1 MFDQETLSVFL
12 DELEEKIQVISDNL
26 LVLEREGGD
35 AQALQEIF
43 RAAHTVKGSSA
54 IMGFEDMSNLTHEME
69 NLLDLLRRGELEV
82 TPQVVDTLFE
92 ALDVLKALRDCIL
105 DPSREAP
112 EIGPVVAKLRGFREA
127 RPLTSPASRPA
138 GGTKAGLTEAEEAT
152 IYEAQIRGF
161 QAYHIKVTVAEDCQ
175 MKGVRAFLVFRTLE
189 PLGEIIKA
197 TPPVEEL
204 EEGEYERSFEL
215 IFLTKEDPGRLRH
228 LLLTVSEI
236 VEVEVTPVTL
246 EQRPAEHREVAATR
260 EEKRPAAASP
270 TGLAPTKTV
279 RVDVQKLDELM
290 NLVGELVINRTRLD
304 RIVEIFEQRYGS
316 DDLVEVLEEV
326 SNHLGQLT
334 NELQEQIMKARM
346 LPVGQLFNRFPRM
359 VRDLAHKL
367 GKEINFVVEG
377 KETELDRNVIEVI
390 GDPLIHLLRN
400 AVDHG
405 IEPPEEREAL
415 GKPRVGTIRLK
426 AYHQENHIVIEVEDD
441 GRGIDAERVRQK
453 AVSLGL
459 VDPETASRLTEEE
472 LYNFIFQPGFSTASQ
487 VTDLSGRG
495 VGMDVVRKQ
504 IEQINGTVEVSSRP
518 GQGTKFSIKLPLT
531 LAIIRALMVS
541 VEGQTYAFPLTSVLE
556 TLKVSREEVRRVKDM
571 EVVPVRGS
579 VLPLF
584 SLAELFGGQPRSIPH
599 LYVVVVNLGG
609 GKRAGLVVDELLG
622 EQEIVIKSLGEY
634 LGRIPGIAGAT
645 ILGDGRVALILD
657 VRGLVQPKSCRLEAK
672 CLEEELAAVG

>member
-1 MFDQETLSVFL
+1 MFDQETLGVFL
-12 DELEEKIQVISDNL
+12 DELEEKIQAISDNL
-26 LVLEREGGD
+26 LVLEREGG
-35 AQALQEIF
+35 QPEALQEIF
-43 RAAHTVKGSSA
+43 RAAHTIKGSSA

-82 TPQVVDTLFE
+82 TPEVVDTLFE
-92 ALDVLKALRDCIL
+92 ALDVLKALRDRIL
-105 DPSREAP
+105 DPNKEAP
-112 EIGPVVAKLRGFREA
+112 EIGSVVAKLKGFREA
-127 RPLTSPASRPA
+127 KHQASPAARPA
-138 GGTKAGLTEAEEAT
+138 EGTKTGLTEAEEAT

-161 QAYHIKVTVAEDCQ
+161 QAYRIKVTVAEDCQ

-197 TPPVEEL
+197 IPPVEEL

-215 IFLTKEDPGRLRH
+215 VFLTKEDPGRLRH

-236 VEVEVTPVTL
+236 VEVEVTPITL
-246 EQRPAEHREVAATR
+246 EQRPVEHREAAATR
-260 EEKRPAAASP
+260 EEKRPAAASSV
-270 TGLAPTKTV
+270 GLAPTKTV

-304 RIVEIFEQRYGS
+304 RIVEIFLERYGS

-367 GKEINFVVEG
+367 GKEVNFVVEG

-441 GRGIDAERVRQK
+441 GRGIDTEKVRQK

-472 LYNFIFQPGFSTASQ
+472 LYNFIFQPGFSTATQ

-584 SLAELFGGQPRSIPH
+584 SLAELFGGQPRSTPH

-657 VRGLVQPKSCRLEAK
+657 VRGLIQPKSCRLETK
-672 CLEEELAAVG
+672 CLEEELLAVG

>member
-1 MFDQETLSVFL
+1 MFDEETLSVFL
-12 DELEEKIQVISDNL
+12 DELEEKIQAISDNL
-26 LVLEREGGD
+26 LVLEREGGNE
-35 AQALQEIF
+35 ASLQEIF

-54 IMGFEDMSNLTHEME
+54 IMGFDDMSNLTHEME
-69 NLLDLLRRGELEV
+69 NLLDLLRRGELQV
-82 TPQVVDTLFE
+82 TPEVVDVLFE
-92 ALDVLKALRDCIL
+92 ALDLLKALRDRIL

-112 EIGPVVAKLRGFREA
+112 ETAPVVERLRSFRAA
-127 RPLTSPASRPA
+127 RVAASP
-138 GGTKAGLTEAEEAT
+138 TKAVEVGNKRSQLTEAEEAT

-161 QAYHIKVTVAEDCQ
+161 QAYLVKVTVAEDCQ

-189 PLGEIIKA
+189 PLGEVIRSI
-197 TPPVEEL
+197 PPAEEL
-204 EEGEYERSFEL
+204 EEGNFDSTFEFL
-215 IFLTKEDPGRLRH
+215 LLTKEDPGRLRH

-236 VEVEVTPVTL
+236 ADVELVPVGVEA
-246 EQRPAEHREVAATR
+246 QSAAANQASR
-260 EEKRPAAASP
+260 KAEEKNAAPAS
-270 TGLAPTKTV
+270 TLAPTKTV

-304 RIVEIFEQRYGS
+304 RIVEIFERRYGT
-316 DDLVEVLEEV
+316 DDLIEVLEEV

-415 GKPRVGTIRLK
+415 GKSRAGTVRLK
-426 AYHQENHIVIEVEDD
+426 AYHQENHIVIEIEDD
-441 GRGIDAERVRQK
+441 GRGIDAEKVRQK
-453 AVSLGL
+453 AVTMGL
-459 VDPETASRLTEEE
+459 VEPEAAARLGEEE
-472 LYNFIFQPGFSTASQ
+472 VYNFLFYPGFSTATQ

-504 IEQINGTVEVSSRP
+504 IEQISGTVEVTSRP

-541 VEGQTYAFPLTSVLE
+541 VDEQTYAFPLIAVLE
-556 TLKVSREEVRRVKDM
+556 TLKVAREEVRRVNGM
-571 EVVPVRGS
+571 EVVPVRGQ

-584 SLAELFGGQPRSIPH
+584 SLAGIFNGKYEYVSDQ

-609 GKRAGLVVDELLG
+609 GKKAGLVIDELLG

-645 ILGDGRVALILD
+645 ILGDGKVALILD
-657 VRGLVQPKSCRLEAK
+657 VKGLVQNGACRSEVRNS
-672 CLEEELAAVG
+672 EVELIAVG